1 MAREKNVFAL
11 KIFEYLKAIVFYLFL
26 IFACVST
33 SLMILVL
40 PVSSVYVLM
49 IDNSSKYVFKI
60 FVGVL
65 SFIPLVY
72 AFILSI
78 RISLSLYSLE
88 KGKQFD
94 IFYQKL
100 INRLISI
107 TPIPLKKSVIWLWK
121 CMNAVLA
128 YLSLAIET
136 GWSFLWKAVAWV
148 VVVGLGVIIIYWIAQ
163 SVAAIP
169 VSIAVIIGAI
179 IIASAVR
186 R

>member
-1 MAREKNVFAL
+1 MAREKYVFAFI
-11 KIFEYLKAIVFYLFL
+11 IFEYLKAIVFYFFL

-40 PVSSVYVLM
+40 PVSSVYAIM
-49 IDNSSKYVFKI
+49 SDNNSKLVFKI
-60 FVGVL
+60 LVGVL
-65 SFIPLVY
+65 SFVPLVC

-78 RISLSLYSLE
+78 RVSLSLYSLE

-94 IFYQKL
+94 IFYQKH
-100 INRLISI
+100 IKHLISI

-128 YLSLAIET
+128 HLSQAIET
-136 GWSFLWKAVAWV
+136 GWSFLWQAVALIV
-148 VVVGLGVIIIYWIAQ
+148 VAGLGAIIIYWIAQ